1 MLAALFLLAYSV
13 AAQNSSGRQPRL
25 PEERFKSGA
34 TTLHTFA
41 PVAEAARRSVVKF
54 SLDGKTVALGAVI
67 AADGFVIT
75 KASEIQDGKL
85 MPSGLPPMTRT
96 TWHLSR

>member
-54 SLDGKTVALGAVI
+54 SLDGPGSRHRCRRI
-67 AADGFVIT
+67 RHH
-75 KASEIQDGKL
+75 QGK
-85 MPSGLPPMTRT
+85 
-96 TWHLSR
+96 